1 VFTLFKPTC
10 AEIEGLVEAAGQL
23 PQTGPHFLSTQGR
36 LSARHLPSAY
46 AHDDSRTCI
55 GHGRKCFAAARRAFE
70 QWAMF
75 GLGWVRIA
83 NPQALI
89 VAGQI
94 VAVEAHTLGL
104 WSPNLSRIV
113 DVTDTESRF
122 GFLYATTEVHIE
134 QGEER
139 FLIEFDQE
147 TGQVYY
153 ELEAISFP
161 RSSLARLGFPVTR
174 AFQHKFARD
183 SHFRMRETILG
194 TDT

>member
-1 VFTLFKPTC
+1 
-10 AEIEGLVEAAGQL
+10 
-23 PQTGPHFLSTQGR
+23 
-36 LSARHLPSAY
+36 
-46 AHDDSRTCI
+46 
-55 GHGRKCFAAARRAFE
+55 
-70 QWAMF
+70 MF